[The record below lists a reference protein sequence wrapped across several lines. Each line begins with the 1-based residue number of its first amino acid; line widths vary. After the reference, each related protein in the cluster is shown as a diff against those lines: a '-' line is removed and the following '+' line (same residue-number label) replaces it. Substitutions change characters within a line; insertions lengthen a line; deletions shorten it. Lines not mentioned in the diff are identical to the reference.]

1 MKPQRPK
8 EPEEFIWVETKHTE
22 ETLTNKSEE
31 LPPDEDGYCKRISV
45 TVYEVSRVASDWRDS
60 APTHKRIISSF
71 CEYVVETIEKK
82 RIPNPNYLQE
92 INQYKKDLKIYQEY
106 YAKINEKK
114 KLAKATRDG
123 IFQQLQNLDTATLQN
138 IIQNLNK
145 AD

>member
-138 IIQNLNK
+138 IIENLCKTN
-145 AD
+145 